1 MKYGE
6 PRQDSE
12 RMVRDDADG
21 SVNATFELV
30 AGTAAVVVAG
40 FAAVAL
46 FPAPGAAGRLVVLAV
61 AVGLVAA
68 VCTDWRAAAG
78 VAAVA
83 ALVFVGFLTHRYGVL
98 TGDPTPWSFTPLLGF
113 ATVLGRG
120 YRRLTHAV
128 PKPQPQGSEKLSA
141 SPRTADVTSLLVW
154 SDRQP
159 ASSGRRMPENG

>member
-1 MKYGE
+1 M
-6 PRQDSE
+6 
-12 RMVRDDADG
+12 RDDEDG

-46 FPAPGAAGRLVVLAV
+46 LPAPGPAGRIVVMAIV
-61 AVGLVAA
+61 VGLVAA
-68 VCTDWRAAAG
+68 VCTDWCAAAG

-113 ATVLGRG
+113 AMVLGRG
-120 YRRLTHAV
+120 YRRLSHAV
-128 PKPQPQGSEKLSA
+128 PKLRPQGSDES
-141 SPRTADVTSLLVW
+141 SEPPRTADVTSLLVW

-159 ASSGRRMPENG
+159 ASSGRRMPDNG

>member
-1 MKYGE
+1 ME
-6 PRQDSE
+6 FME
-12 RMVRDDADG
+12 RTARDDEDG
-21 SVNATFELV
+21 TVNATFELV

-46 FPAPGAAGRLVVLAV
+46 LPAPGPFGRLAVLAV

-68 VCTDWRAAAG
+68 VATDWRAAAG

-98 TGDPTPWSFTPLLGF
+98 TGDPAPWSCTPLLGF

-128 PKPQPQGSEKLSA
+128 PKPQPQRGA
-141 SPRTADVTSLLVW
+141 AVTSLLVW
-154 SDRQP
+154 GDRHP
-159 ASSGRRMPENG
+159 TSSGTRMAERG